1 MTTTKRRFGFIGSGK
16 MGTALIQGILRAGL
30 AEAADVTA
38 SDVDADA
45 REKLRK
51 ETGIRVTDS
60 NIDVVKSSDVIVLAV
75 YPQVVLKVLPELAT
89 LVTDQHLIVSIAAG
103 TTTRQ
108 MLECLKAPRRVVR
121 VMPNTPALVG
131 AGAAAYCLGG
141 IASEA
146 DAQFMGEFLGVVG
159 RAWRIEEGN
168 LDAVTGLSGSGPAY
182 VFTIIEALSD
192 GGVRMG
198 LPRAVAT
205 ALAAQTVFGA
215 AKMLLETGLQTGQLK
230 DQVTSPG
237 GTTIAG
243 IHALERGGLRAA
255 LMNAVEA
262 ATLRSQELSRSS

>member
-1 MTTTKRRFGFIGSGK
+1 MSSDKRRFGFIGSGK
-16 MGTALIQGILRAGL
+16 MAGALIQGILRAGL
-30 AEAADVTA
+30 ATTKTVTA
-38 SDVDADA
+38 SDVATDA
-45 REKLRK
+45 RDKLRK
-51 ETGIRVTDS
+51 QADIRVTES
-60 NIDVVKSSDVIVLAV
+60 NEEVVKSSDVIVLAV
-75 YPQVVLKVLPELAT
+75 YPQIVLNVLPEIAP
-89 LVTDQHLIVSIAAG
+89 LVTDQHLVVSIAAG
-103 TTTRQ
+103 ITTKQ
-108 MLECLKAPRRVVR
+108 LLDGLAAPRRVVR

-131 AGAAAYCLGG
+131 AGAAAYCLAGM
-141 IASEA
+141 ATEA
-146 DAQFMGEFLGVVG
+146 DSAFMAEFLGVVG
-159 RAWRIEEGN
+159 RGWQVDERH

-182 VFTIIEALSD
+182 VFTTIEALSD

-215 AKMLLETGLQTGQLK
+215 AKMLLDTGLHTGSLK

-262 ATLRSQELSRSS
+262 ATLRSQELGRNS